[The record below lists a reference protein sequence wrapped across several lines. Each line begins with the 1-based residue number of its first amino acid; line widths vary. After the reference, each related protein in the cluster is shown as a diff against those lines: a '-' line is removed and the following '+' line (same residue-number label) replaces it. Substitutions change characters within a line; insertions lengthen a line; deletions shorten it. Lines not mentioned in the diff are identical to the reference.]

1 MIEVTV
7 QKNFFLTVDEV
18 DLLLGC
24 TIDPLLR
31 AQFHRAKNV
40 PDGDFCLLTLTES
53 ELHEVYALLAE
64 LLTAEGLNEEGY
76 FNEIGAKV
84 DAIMVVL
91 EAQMLPRSSQTQQ
104 HGDMP
109 YPELLAAE

>member
-1 MIEVTV
+1 MTEVPV
-7 QKNFFLTVDEV
+7 QKNFFLTGDEV

-24 TIDPLLR
+24 TIDPVLR

-40 PDGDFCLLTLTES
+40 PEGDFCLLTLTES

-64 LLTAEGLNEEGY
+64 LLTAEGLNDDGF
-76 FNEIGAKV
+76 FNTVGAKV

-91 EAQMLPRSSQTQQ
+91 EAQIAP
-104 HGDMP
+104 GMP
-109 YPELLAAE
+109 IETPAQELLAAE